1 MIAELLRVA
10 IGLVVLV
17 LGASWLVRGAVSL
30 AGRAGLSPL
39 LIGLTVVA
47 FGTSM
52 PEVAVSLKA
61 SVAGQGSIVL
71 GNVVGSNVF
80 NILAI
85 LGFSALVAPLLVT
98 ARVIRVDAPL
108 MVAASILPVLLSL
121 DGSLG
126 PLDGAVL
133 LTGLAAYLL
142 VQGRLAAVE
151 EATNAVSEFNQ
162 GGIGISVV
170 LGVTGLVL
178 LGAGADQV
186 VTGAASIAR
195 AAGVSELVVGLT
207 VLAAGTSL
215 PELATSVAATFQ
227 GERDLAVGN
236 VLGSNV
242 FNALGVLGVGAVA
255 GSGIP
260 VPSGVFTLDYPVMV
274 GAALICLPILLS
286 GTRIARG
293 EGGVLVLYY
302 IIYLVYL
309 GLHTADHG
317 LQEEFGIVALGVVL
331 PLSLAV
337 TGAIYVRA
345 SKGRPGGNEAG
356 GEAGGRGGAGG

>member
-1 MIAELLRVA
+1 MIVDLLRVA
-10 IGLVVLV
+10 LGLIVLVV
-17 LGASWLVRGAVSL
+17 GASWLVRGAISV

-52 PEVAVSLKA
+52 PEVAVSVKA
-61 SVAGQGSIVL
+61 GLAGQGEIVL

-80 NILAI
+80 NILVI
-85 LGFSALVAPLLVT
+85 LGLSALVAPLLVT

-108 MVAASILPVLLSL
+108 MVASCVLPVLLSL

-126 PLDGAVL
+126 RLDGSL
-133 LTGLAAYLL
+133 LLLGLAAYLL
-142 VQGRLAAVE
+142 VQGRLAAAE
-151 EATNAVSEFNQ
+151 EASDAVGEFAL
-162 GGIGISVV
+162 GGVGISLV
-170 LGVTGLVL
+170 LGITGLVL
-178 LGAGADQV
+178 LGLGADQV
-186 VTGAASIAR
+186 VTGAANLAR

-215 PELATSVAATFQ
+215 PELATSVAATYQ

-242 FNALGVLGVGAVA
+242 FNALGVLGVGAVT
-255 GSGIP
+255 GPGIP
-260 VPSGVFTLDYPVMV
+260 VPTGVFTLDYPVMV

-293 EGGVLVLYY
+293 EGAVLVLFYVTY
-302 IIYLVYL
+302 MVYL

-317 LQEEFGIVALGVVL
+317 FQEEFGILALGVVL

-337 TGAIYVRA
+337 AGALYV
-345 SKGRPGGNEAG
+345 
-356 GEAGGRGGAGG
+356 RGGAREKAQVAASPEARTRD

>member
-1 MIAELLRVA
+1 MTADLLRVA
-10 IGLVVLV
+10 LGLVGLV
-17 LGASWLVRGAVSL
+17 LGANWLVRGSVSL

-52 PEVAVSLKA
+52 PEVAVSLQA
-61 SVAGQGSIVL
+61 GLAGQGEIVL
-71 GNVVGSNVF
+71 GNVLGSNVF
-80 NILAI
+80 NILVI
-85 LGFSALVAPLLVT
+85 LGLSSLVAPLLVT

-108 MVAASILPVLLSL
+108 MVAACVLPVLLSL
-121 DGSLG
+121 DGDLG
-126 PLDGAVL
+126 RLDGVVL
-133 LTGLAAYLL
+133 LVGLGAYLL
-142 VQGRLAAVE
+142 AQARLAATE
-151 EATNAVSEFNQ
+151 EALDAVSDFTLD
-162 GGIGISVV
+162 GVGISVV
-170 LGVTGLVL
+170 LAVTGLIL
-178 LGAGADQV
+178 LGAGANQV
-186 VTGAASIAR
+186 VTGAANLAR

-242 FNALGVLGVGAVA
+242 FNALGVLGIGAVA
-255 GSGIP
+255 GPGIA
-260 VPSGVFTLDYPVMV
+260 VPTGVFTLDYPVMV
-274 GAALICLPILLS
+274 GAALICLPILMS

-293 EGGVLVLYY
+293 EGAVLVLYY
-302 IIYLVYL
+302 VIYVTYL

-317 LQEEFGIVALGVVL
+317 LQEEFGMLALGVVL

-337 TGAIYVRA
+337 AGALYVRA
-345 SKGRPGGNEAG
+345 AAEEKEGRGELPE
-356 GEAGGRGGAGG
+356 GEAG